1 MGLVKKT
8 GGTAS
13 EQRPL
18 KLHGSASRRGMAKA
32 SGTLRRLGEKPKR
45 K

>member
-1 MGLVKKT
+1 MGLAKKT
-8 GGTAS
+8 GETAS
-13 EQRPL
+13 EQRHL
-18 KLHGSASRRGMAKA
+18 KLHGSSAKRGMAKA